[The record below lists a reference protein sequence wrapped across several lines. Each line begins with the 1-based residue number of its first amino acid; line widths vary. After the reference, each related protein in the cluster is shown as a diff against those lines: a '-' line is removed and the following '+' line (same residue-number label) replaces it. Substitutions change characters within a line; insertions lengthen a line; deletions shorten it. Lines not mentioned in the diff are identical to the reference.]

1 MKIGEDLRRNLQ
13 IKKDL
18 LSMDSLG
25 SDWVALLVPIAIA
38 GIGFWLRHTIKEIVE
53 KTSNKVAGKMDAL
66 NGEIRNLS
74 DKLTSEITMSSHE
87 RQTDNVWQ
95 QINQQHVSE
104 NSVEHERMIDS
115 IKEISDQ
122 NAKQTEIL
130 REVVTI
136 LHRLNGK

>member
-1 MKIGEDLRRNLQ
+1 
-13 IKKDL
+13 
-18 LSMDSLG
+18 MDSLS

-53 KTSNKVAGKMDAL
+53 RTSNKVAGKMDAL

-115 IKEISDQ
+115 IKQISDQ

-130 REVVTI
+130 LEVVTA
-136 LHRLNGK
+136 LSRLNGK

>member
-1 MKIGEDLRRNLQ
+1 
-13 IKKDL
+13 
-18 LSMDSLG
+18 MDSLG

-136 LHRLNGK
+136 LKRLNGH

>member
-1 MKIGEDLRRNLQ
+1 MVDEILVKGFV
-13 IKKDL
+13 
-18 LSMDSLG
+18 SMDSLG
-25 SDWVALLVPIAIA
+25 SDWVTLLVPIAIA

-53 KTSNKVAGKMDAL
+53 RTSNKVAGKMDAL

-74 DKLTSEITMSSHE
+74 DKLASEITLSSHE

-122 NAKQTEIL
+122 NAKQTESL
-130 REVVTI
+130 REIVTI
-136 LHRLNGK
+136 LKGLNGK

>member
-1 MKIGEDLRRNLQ
+1 
-13 IKKDL
+13 
-18 LSMDSLG
+18 MDSLG

-53 KTSNKVAGKMDAL
+53 RTSNKVAGKMDSL
-66 NGEIRNLS
+66 NEEIRNLS
-74 DKLTSEITMSSHE
+74 DKLTSEITLSSHE

-104 NSVEHERMIDS
+104 NSVEHKRMIDS

-136 LHRLNGK
+136 LNRLNGK

>member
-1 MKIGEDLRRNLQ
+1 
-13 IKKDL
+13 
-18 LSMDSLG
+18 
-25 SDWVALLVPIAIA
+25 
-38 GIGFWLRHTIKEIVE
+38 
-53 KTSNKVAGKMDAL
+53 MDAL

-130 REVVTI
+130 QEVVTI
-136 LHRLNGK
+136 LKRLNGH

>member
-1 MKIGEDLRRNLQ
+1 
-13 IKKDL
+13 
-18 LSMDSLG
+18 MDSLG
-25 SDWVALLVPIAIA
+25 SDWIALLVPIAIA

-53 KTSNKVAGKMDAL
+53 RTSNKVAGKMDAL

-130 REVVTI
+130 QEVVTI
-136 LHRLNGK
+136 LKRLNGH

>member
-1 MKIGEDLRRNLQ
+1 MDNLGA
-13 IKKDL
+13 DR
-18 LSMDSLG
+18 M
-25 SDWVALLVPIAIA
+25 ALLVPIAIA

-53 KTSNKVAGKMDAL
+53 RTSNKVAGKMDAL
-66 NGEIRNLS
+66 NGEIHNLS
-74 DKLTSEITMSSHE
+74 DKMTSEITISSHE

-136 LHRLNGK
+136 LKGR

>member
-1 MKIGEDLRRNLQ
+1 
-13 IKKDL
+13 
-18 LSMDSLG
+18 MDSLG
-25 SDWVALLVPIAIA
+25 SDWIALLVPIAIA

-53 KTSNKVAGKMDAL
+53 RTSNKVAGKMDAL

-74 DKLTSEITMSSHE
+74 DKLTSEITLSSHE

-130 REVVTI
+130 QEVVTI
-136 LHRLNGK
+136 LKRLNGH

>member
-1 MKIGEDLRRNLQ
+1 
-13 IKKDL
+13 
-18 LSMDSLG
+18 MDSLG

-130 REVVTI
+130 QEVVTI
-136 LHRLNGK
+136 LKRLNGH

>member
-1 MKIGEDLRRNLQ
+1 
-13 IKKDL
+13 
-18 LSMDSLG
+18 MDSLV

-38 GIGFWLRHTIKEIVE
+38 GIGFWIRHTIKEIVE
-53 KTSNKVAGKMDAL
+53 RTSNKVGDKMDAL
-66 NGEIRNLS
+66 SGEIRNLS
-74 DKLTSEITMSSHE
+74 DKLASEITINSHE

-115 IKEISDQ
+115 IRELSTQ
-122 NAKQTEIL
+122 SAKQTEVL

-136 LHRLNGK
+136 LKGR

>member
-1 MKIGEDLRRNLQ
+1 MN
-13 IKKDL
+13 
-18 LSMDSLG
+18 SLG

-53 KTSNKVAGKMDAL
+53 RTSNKVAAKMDAL

-74 DKLTSEITMSSHE
+74 DKLTSEITLSTHE

-95 QINQQHVSE
+95 QVNQQHVSE
-104 NSVEHERMIDS
+104 NSAEHERMIDS

-122 NAKQTEIL
+122 NAKQTESL
-130 REVVTI
+130 REIVMI
-136 LHRLNGK
+136 LKGLNGK

>member
-1 MKIGEDLRRNLQ
+1 MVDEILVKGFV
-13 IKKDL
+13 
-18 LSMDSLG
+18 SMDSLG
-25 SDWVALLVPIAIA
+25 SDWVTLLVPIAIA

-53 KTSNKVAGKMDAL
+53 RTSNKVAGKMDAL

-74 DKLTSEITMSSHE
+74 DKLTSEITLSSHE

-122 NAKQTEIL
+122 NAKQTESL
-130 REVVTI
+130 REIVTI
-136 LHRLNGK
+136 LKGLNGK

>member
-1 MKIGEDLRRNLQ
+1 
-13 IKKDL
+13 
-18 LSMDSLG
+18 MDSLS
-25 SDWVALLVPIAIA
+25 SDWVTLFVPIAIA

-53 KTSNKVAGKMDAL
+53 RTSNKVAGKMDAL

-130 REVVTI
+130 QEVVTI
-136 LHRLNGK
+136 LKRLNGH

>member
-1 MKIGEDLRRNLQ
+1 
-13 IKKDL
+13 
-18 LSMDSLG
+18 MDSLG
-25 SDWVALLVPIAIA
+25 SNWVALLVPIAIG

-53 KTSNKVAGKMDAL
+53 RTSNKVAGKMDAL

-74 DKLTSEITMSSHE
+74 DKLTSEITINSHE

-115 IKEISDQ
+115 IKELSVQ
-122 NAKQTEIL
+122 SAKQTEVL

-136 LHRLNGK
+136 LKGR